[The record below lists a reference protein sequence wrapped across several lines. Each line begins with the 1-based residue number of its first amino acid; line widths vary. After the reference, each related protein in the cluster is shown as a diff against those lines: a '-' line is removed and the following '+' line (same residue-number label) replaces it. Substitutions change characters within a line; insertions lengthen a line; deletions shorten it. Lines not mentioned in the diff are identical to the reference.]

1 MHIHFIGIGG
11 IGMSAIAQAALARG
25 HRVSGSDPAE
35 NAQTKLLESAG
46 ATVYRMQIASNI
58 AREQPELVVATA
70 AIKDENAELSAAKAA
85 GIRVVS
91 RAEMLG
97 QLMAESQ

>member
-35 NAQTKLLESAG
+35 NAQTRLLESAG
-46 ATVYRMQIASNI
+46 ATVYREQVASNI
-58 AREQPELVVATA
+58 ETEKPELVVATA
-70 AIKDENAELSAAKAA
+70 AIKEDNAELAAARSA
-85 GIRVVS
+85 GLRVVS

-97 QLMAESQ
+97 QLMAES

>member
-35 NAQTKLLESAG
+35 NAQTRLLEASG
-46 ATVYRMQIASNI
+46 ATVYRAQVGENI
-58 AREQPELVVATA
+58 EAERPELVVATA
-70 AIKDENAELSAAKAA
+70 AIKDDNAELVAARAA

-97 QLMAESQ
+97 QLMAES